1 MTRFP
6 YNIDGGIEPILR
18 FYFKKWW
25 HPDTQRLTKVH
36 GWLDRLASGENVAF
50 VFFSSKAKVWIQ
62 VIQRAGIR
70 TIAASVGSNHIFYLT
85 HSSQLPQ
92 ILELMFADVFTTQHQ
107 KRRVP
112 KVSRA
117 NQLGL
122 DLRYPQ

>member
-25 HPDTQRLTKVH
+25 HPDTQRITKVH
-36 GWLDRLASGENVAF
+36 SWLDCLASGENVAF

-70 TIAASVGSNHIFYLT
+70 TIAASVGSNHIFT
-85 HSSQLPQ
+85 
-92 ILELMFADVFTTQHQ
+92 
-107 KRRVP
+107 
-112 KVSRA
+112 
-117 NQLGL
+117 
-122 DLRYPQ
+122 